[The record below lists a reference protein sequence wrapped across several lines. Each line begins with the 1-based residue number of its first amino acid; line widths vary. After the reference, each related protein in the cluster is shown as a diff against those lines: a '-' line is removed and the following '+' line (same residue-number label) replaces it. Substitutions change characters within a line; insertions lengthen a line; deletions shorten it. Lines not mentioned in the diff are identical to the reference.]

1 MIMQHDLKIILVD
14 DDREFCESFSACF
27 AQTDGLELVFTTVSA
42 EQALAF
48 IKEGQPDVVILD
60 LELHKGAGNGI
71 LFLKELNEMRP
82 AKRPYVLVN
91 TNNSSRTT
99 YDIVT
104 NLGADFVMFK
114 HQEGYCPEEVAEF
127 LLAIRAG
134 NSFAPGNVN
143 DPPKQTES
151 GSLRT
156 RILCELDK
164 VYINPRNLGYQ
175 YLADAIEIYC
185 DGQIPNVSTV
195 IGKKYGKSE
204 ASVERAMQ
212 NAIEKAWGS
221 ADINEL
227 LEHYTAHVNPK
238 RQTPT
243 VTEFICYYAAKLRR
257 DG

>member
-114 HQEGYCPEEVAEF
+114 HQEGGEICRELRKSEK
-127 LLAIRAG
+127 
-134 NSFAPGNVN
+134 APGA
-143 DPPKQTES
+143 E
-151 GSLRT
+151 
-156 RILCELDK
+156 RI
-164 VYINPRNLGYQ
+164 
-175 YLADAIEIYC
+175 
-185 DGQIPNVSTV
+185 
-195 IGKKYGKSE
+195 
-204 ASVERAMQ
+204 
-212 NAIEKAWGS
+212 
-221 ADINEL
+221 
-227 LEHYTAHVNPK
+227 YTAGEKEYLKWQERKDKGVPVGEAIQK
-238 RQTPT
+238 
-243 VTEFICYYAAKLRR
+243 EFIALRDECGLDYR
-257 DG
+257 FPFED